1 MKRPDH
7 APRLVP
13 SSISDAN
20 PSPPRLLITCGDPA
34 GIGPEI
40 TAAAWADP
48 SLHASSRLRVMT
60 TADVMATAIASL
72 RSGRASAR
80 PVAIEEVDAADPRLS
95 TPETVLVVR
104 APLPSE
110 SVRRGTISAAGG
122 RCAAAAVLAASKLVR
137 EGGAD
142 AIVTGPLNKAA
153 LAAAGYDVPGH
164 TELLARDC
172 GLADDAVSMMLW
184 LPPGPGL
191 THSDGLGVVHVTL
204 HTGLAS
210 AVGAMTTPR
219 IVDAARR
226 LEGLLLRL
234 LGRTPRIAVAALNP
248 HGGEGGLFGDEE
260 QRLIAPAVR
269 ALAAEGMDVAGP
281 LPADTLFARAAA
293 GGFDG
298 VVAQYHDQGHIPIKL
313 LGMHRAVN
321 ITLGLPIIRT
331 SVAHGTAFDI
341 VGSGQAD
348 ASSMRAAMHAA
359 IRLAS
364 SRPGPENTAE
374 VTVGG
379 VDHGITRG

>member
-1 MKRPDH
+1 MRCPDN
-7 APRLVP
+7 APQLTP
-13 SSISDAN
+13 SAISAA
-20 PSPPRLLITCGDPA
+20 SACPPRLLVTCGDPA

-40 TAAAWADP
+40 TAAAWADA
-48 SLHASSRLRVMT
+48 SLHAWARLRVVS
-60 TADVMATAIASL
+60 TAAVMATAIESL
-72 RSGRASAR
+72 RSGRASGG
-80 PVAIEEVDAADPRLS
+80 PVAIEEVDVDDPRPS
-95 TPETVLVVR
+95 TPETLLVVR
-104 APLPSE
+104 GPLPSE
-110 SVRRGTISAAGG
+110 PVPSGTITAAGG
-122 RCAAAAVLAASKLVR
+122 RFAAAAVLVASKLVR
-137 EGGAD
+137 QGDAE

-204 HTGLAS
+204 HTGLAA
-210 AVGAMTTPR
+210 AVGAITQPR
-219 IVDAARR
+219 IADAARR

-260 QRLIAPAVR
+260 QRLIAPAVQT
-269 ALAAEGMDVAGP
+269 LAAEGMDVVGP

-341 VGSGQAD
+341 VGSGKAD
-348 ASSMRAAMHAA
+348 ASSMRAAIHAA
-359 IRLAS
+359 TRLAGS
-364 SRPGPENTAE
+364 GSRPEDVAE

-379 VDHGITRG
+379 VDHRIARG